1 MDSRETGANPERGAD
16 TDRDSTMSRI
26 EEALLLAQS
35 RARAAEEALSLYDNR
50 VEETAFRALALLEE
64 SRCRRAIIALKRKR
78 PVSFAWSTELIAAIM
93 SR

>member
-1 MDSRETGANPERGAD
+1 MEGRETGSSSEHGAD
-16 TDRDSTMSRI
+16 SERDSTINRI

-64 SRCRRAIIALKRKR
+64 SR
-78 PVSFAWSTELIAAIM
+78 
-93 SR
+93 